1 MEKAVMKLAY
11 VISGFLIGL
20 ITGIKFTNDISGHRN
35 FFIIAFVIVGII
47 IALWIENSVE
57 KVSEK
62 VFYLVFSFILVWPIA
77 CIFEYLGAGVVFIWE
92 ILKAVWSIWF

>member
-1 MEKAVMKLAY
+1 MGNAVIKLAY
-11 VISGFLIGL
+11 VISGFFIGL
-20 ITGIKFTNDISGHRN
+20 LTGIKFTTDISGYRD
-35 FFIIAFVIVGII
+35 FFIIAFVIAGII
-47 IALWIENSVE
+47 IALWIEDSVE

-62 VFYLVFSFILVWPIA
+62 VFYVILLLILAWPVA

>member
-1 MEKAVMKLAY
+1 MEKTVMRLAY

-35 FFIIAFVIVGII
+35 FFIIAFVIAGII

-57 KVSEK
+57 IVSKKVC
-62 VFYLVFSFILVWPIA
+62 YLVFSFILVWPIA
-77 CIFEYLGAGVVFIWE
+77 CIFEYLGAGVVAIYG
-92 ILKAVWSIWF
+92 ILKTLLSIWF